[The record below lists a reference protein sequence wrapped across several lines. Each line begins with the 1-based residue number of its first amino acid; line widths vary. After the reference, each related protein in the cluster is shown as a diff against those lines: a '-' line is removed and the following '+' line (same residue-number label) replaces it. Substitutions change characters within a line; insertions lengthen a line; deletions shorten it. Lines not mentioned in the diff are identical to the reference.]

1 MHVTV
6 FGGSG
11 RIGRHVVAELI
22 AHGHTVLNADRKPP
36 PHVTWLY
43 DQSGAE
49 QYVDTDLLRLGEVA
63 SVLRGADGLIQ
74 LAAIPNPTGHVPGRL
89 FHTNMMADYN
99 VLEAAELLGIPKL
112 VMASSINAL
121 GASFNRSLVAP
132 RYFPLDEEHETRCE
146 EVYSI
151 TKWLGEELA
160 AACARRRREVQIAS
174 LRFTWVMD
182 AALRAQ
188 TQANADSQAQ
198 QERSAKGL
206 WSWVDVRDVAGAC
219 RRALEADWQGH
230 ERFWINAA
238 DTFLDIPTAQALAKW
253 YPGVPLRAPLD
264 GRAAVFSIA
273 KAARL
278 LGWQPAHAW
287 H

>member
-1 MHVTV
+1 MQVTV

-22 AHGHTVLNADRKPP
+22 AGGHTVLNADRRPP

-49 QYVDTDLLRLGEVA
+49 LYVDTDLTRLGDVV
-63 SVLRGADGLIQ
+63 SVLRGADGAIQ
-74 LAAIPNPTGHVPGRL
+74 LAAIPNPTGQVPGRL
-89 FHTNMMADYN
+89 FHTNMMADFN
-99 VLEAAELLGIPKL
+99 VLEAAELLGVPKL
-112 VMASSINAL
+112 VLASSINAL
-121 GASFNRSLVAP
+121 GASFNQRVVAP
-132 RYFPLDEEHETRCE
+132 SYFPLDEEHETRCE

-160 AACARRRREVQIAS
+160 AACARRRRVQIAS

-182 AALRAQ
+182 EALRAR
-188 TQANADSQAQ
+188 ARADVDSQAQ
-198 QERSAKGL
+198 QERSAKGF
-206 WSWVDVRDVAGAC
+206 WSWVDVRDVARAC
-219 RRALEADWQGH
+219 RRALEADWTGH

-238 DTFLDIPTAQALAKW
+238 DTFLELPTAQALAQW
-253 YPGVPLRAPLD
+253 YPGVPLRIPLD
-264 GRAAVFSIA
+264 GHAAVFSIA
-273 KAARL
+273 KANRL
-278 LGWQPAHAW
+278 LGWQPTHTW

>member
-1 MHVTV
+1 MQVTV

-22 AHGHTVLNADRKPP
+22 AHGHSVLNADRKPP

-49 QYVDTDLLRLGEVA
+49 EYVDTDLLRLGDVL

-74 LAAIPNPTGHVPGRL
+74 LAAIPNPTGHVPSRL
-89 FHTNMMADYN
+89 FRTNVVADHN

-121 GASFNRSLVAP
+121 GASFNREVVAP
-132 RYFPLDEEHETRCE
+132 HYFPLDEEHETRCE

-160 AACARRRREVQIAS
+160 AASARRRAVQIAS

-182 AALRAQ
+182 EALRAQ
-188 TQANADSQAQ
+188 ARKSADTTAQ
-198 QERSAKGL
+198 QERSAKGF

-219 RRALEADWQGH
+219 RRALEADWNGH

-238 DTFLDIPTAQALAKW
+238 DTFLEIPTAQALEKW
-253 YPGVPLRAPLD
+253 YPGVPLRAPLE
-264 GRAAVFSIA
+264 GHAAVFSIA

-278 LGWQPAHAW
+278 LNWQPAHSW

>member
-1 MHVTV
+1 MQVTV

-22 AHGHTVLNADRKPP
+22 THGHTVTNADRTPP

-49 QYVDTDLLRLGEVA
+49 LYVDTDLTRLGDVV
-63 SVLRGADGLIQ
+63 SVLRNADGLIQ
-74 LAAIPNPTGHVPGRL
+74 LAAIPNPTGQIPGRL
-89 FHTNMMADYN
+89 FHTNMVADFN

-121 GASFNRSLVAP
+121 GATFNRDLVAP

-160 AACARRRREVQIAS
+160 AACARRREVQLAS

-182 AALRAQ
+182 ESIRSRALASL
-188 TQANADSQAQ
+188 DSQAQ
-198 QERSAKGL
+198 QEHGAKGF
-206 WSWVDVRDVAGAC
+206 WSWVDVRDVASAC
-219 RRALEADWQGH
+219 RRALEADWNGH

-238 DTFLDIPTAQALAKW
+238 DTFLDLPTVQALAKW
-253 YPGVPLRAPLD
+253 YPGVSLRAPLE
-264 GRAAVFSIA
+264 GHAAVFSIA

-278 LGWQPAHAW
+278 LGWQPAHSW

>member
-1 MHVTV
+1 MQVTV

-22 AHGHTVLNADRKPP
+22 AHGHSVLNADRKPP

-49 QYVDTDLLRLGEVA
+49 QYVDTDLLRLGDVV

-74 LAAIPNPTGHVPGRL
+74 LAAIPNPTGHVPSRL
-89 FHTNMMADYN
+89 FRTNMVADHN

-121 GASFNRSLVAP
+121 GASFNREVVAP
-132 RYFPLDEEHETRCE
+132 HYFPLDEEHETRCE
-146 EVYSI
+146 EVYST

-160 AACARRRREVQIAS
+160 AASARRRAVQIAS

-182 AALRAQ
+182 EALRAQ
-188 TQANADSQAQ
+188 ARKSADTTAQ
-198 QERSAKGL
+198 QERSAKGF

-219 RRALEADWQGH
+219 RRALEADWNGH

-238 DTFLDIPTAQALAKW
+238 DTFLEIPTAQALAEW
-253 YPGVPLRAPLD
+253 YPGVPLRAPLE
-264 GRAAVFSIA
+264 GYAAVFSIA

-278 LGWQPAHAW
+278 LNWQPAHSW